1 MEAEKEILKLYSK
14 NTLKSDILKVAHH
27 GSKNSSSEEFLK
39 AISPK
44 IALIGVGENNTFG
57 NQNTSVLK
65 RLEAIKCK
73 IYRTDELG
81 EIKLEL

>member
-57 NQNTSVLK
+57 HPSTSVLK

-73 IYRTDELG
+73 IYRTDKLG

>member
-27 GSKNSSSEEFLK
+27 GSKNSSSEEFLE
-39 AISPK
+39 AVSPQ
-44 IALIGVGENNTFG
+44 IALIGVGESNNFG
-57 NQNTSVLK
+57 HPSEVILK
-65 RLEAIKCK
+65 RLEEINCK

-81 EIKLEL
+81 EIKLEI